1 MPAALFVTLN
11 VFDAFLT
18 KTALSAGAVEYNPI
32 MAAIGSSMLAKG
44 AMALALVFLLYYF
57 RQKRALWLLNVIL
70 LGVVLWN
77 LATCFIMTC
86 IPSNY
91 ALFGFHFFG

>member
-1 MPAALFVTLN
+1 
-11 VFDAFLT
+11 
-18 KTALSAGAVEYNPI
+18 
-32 MAAIGSSMLAKG
+32 
-44 AMALALVFLLYYF
+44 MALALVFLLYYF